1 MVSKYRQ
8 RTDIAML
15 PSYTVRESPKAKHVS
30 LKVSVAGS
38 LEVVVPQG
46 YDQTAIPAILQ
57 RKQRWINRVTQ
68 QVESRHALAGA
79 EPADKLPGQ
88 LCLRAIDQNWQID
101 YCPTQL
107 PGVRT
112 IEHADLKLNL
122 FGQTVNQAACSE
134 ALRQWV
140 IDKAHKHLLPWLRSV
155 SQEVELPFETA
166 SVRVQKTRWGSCSSR
181 NTISLNCKLLFLPS
195 ELVRY
200 VFIHE
205 LCHTV
210 HLNHSAA
217 FWMLVAHYEPDYQ
230 QLDAGLQEARYHVP
244 LWIET

>member
-1 MVSKYRQ
+1 
-8 RTDIAML
+8 ML
-15 PSYTVRESPKAKHVS
+15 PSYTVRESHKAKHVS

-68 QVESRHALAGA
+68 QVETRHALIGS
-79 EPADKLPGQ
+79 EPADKLPAQ
-88 LCLRAIDQNWQID
+88 LCLRAIEQAWQIE

-107 PGVRT
+107 PGIRA
-112 IEHADLKLNL
+112 IEQADLSLTL
-122 FGQTVNQAACSE
+122 FGQTLDQHACSE

-140 IDKAHKHLLPWLRSV
+140 LGKARKHLLPWLRTV
-155 SQEVELPFETA
+155 SQELELPFETA
-166 SVRVQKTRWGSCSSR
+166 SVRGQKTRWGSCSSR
-181 NTISLNCKLLFLPS
+181 KTISLNCKLLFLPS

-200 VFIHE
+200 VLIHE

-217 FWMLVAHYEPDYQ
+217 FWALVAHYEPNYQ
-230 QLDAGLQEARYHVP
+230 QLDASLRDARYHVP
-244 LWIET
+244 LWMET

>member
-1 MVSKYRQ
+1 
-8 RTDIAML
+8 ML
-15 PSYTVRESPKAKHVS
+15 PTYTVRESLKAKHVS

-68 QVESRHALAGA
+68 QVETRQALVGA
-79 EPADKLPGQ
+79 EPADQLPGQ
-88 LCLRAIDQNWQID
+88 LCLRAIEQDWQIA
-101 YCPTQL
+101 YCPTPL
-107 PGVRT
+107 PGLRAV
-112 IEHADLKLNL
+112 EQADLKLTL
-122 FGQTVNQAACSE
+122 FGQTTDQNACT
-134 ALRQWV
+134 ATLRQWV
-140 IDKAHKHLLPWLRSV
+140 IAQAHKHLLPWLRTV

-181 NTISLNCKLLFLPS
+181 KTISLNCKLLFLPS

-217 FWMLVAHYEPDYQ
+217 FWSLVAHYEPAYQ
-230 QLDAGLQEARYHVP
+230 KLDAGLRDARYHVP
-244 LWIET
+244 LWMEA

>member
-1 MVSKYRQ
+1 MMSKHRQ
-8 RTDIAML
+8 RTDFAML

-57 RKQRWINRVTQ
+57 RKQRWIKRVTQ
-68 QVESRHALAGA
+68 QVETRHALVGV
-79 EPADKLPGQ
+79 EPADQLPGR
-88 LCLRAIDQNWQID
+88 LCLSAIAQDWQID
-101 YCPTQL
+101 YCPTHL
-107 PGVRT
+107 PGIRA
-112 IEHADLKLNL
+112 IEQPDLKLTL
-122 FGQTVNQAACSE
+122 FGQTTEHDACSK

-140 IDKAHKHLLPWLRSV
+140 IGKAQKHFLPWLRSV
-155 SQEVELPFETA
+155 SQELELPFETA

-181 NTISLNCKLLFLPS
+181 KTISLNCKLLFLPS

-217 FWMLVAHYEPDYQ
+217 FWALVAHYEPTYQ
-230 QLDAGLQEARYHVP
+230 QLDESLRDARYHVP
-244 LWIET
+244 LWMET